1 MALTITK
8 QTIIDGPRNLVV
20 KVHLL
25 GDSNDATATLLI
37 NVSDYSNPTPGVG
50 ASVKVMRI
58 VSTLENFHC
67 TLLWD
72 ADTDVSFADIP
83 AGVDAGDRRVAGPD
97 RFHGVIISIGERQ
110 VEGIVGK
117 QDGGVFGHGS
127 TLSVSKASV
136 APMGLE

>member
-20 KVHLL
+20 KIHLL
-25 GDSNDATATLLI
+25 GDSNEVTATLLI
-37 NVSDYSNPTPGVG
+37 NVSDYSDPTPGVG

-72 ADTDVSFADIP
+72 ATTDVSFADIP
-83 AGVDAGDRRVAGPD
+83 AGNHDQDFSKEGGLVNNAGTGITGDIMLTTRGI
-97 RFHGVIISIGERQ
+97 GVE
-110 VEGIVGK
+110 EGTFVLHMRKRDI
-117 QDGGVFGHGS
+117 
-127 TLSVSKASV
+127 
-136 APMGLE
+136 

>member
-20 KVHLL
+20 KIHLL

-72 ADTDVSFADIP
+72 ANTDVSFADIP
-83 AGVDAGDRRVAGPD
+83 AGNHDQDFSKEGGLVNNAGAGITGDIMLTTRRI
-97 RFHGVIISIGERQ
+97 GVT
-110 VEGIVGK
+110 EGTFVLHMKKRAI
-117 QDGGVFGHGS
+117 
-127 TLSVSKASV
+127 
-136 APMGLE
+136 

>member
-8 QTIIDGPRNLVV
+8 QTIHDGPRNLVV

-25 GDSNDATATLLI
+25 GDSIDATAVQLI

-72 ADTDVSFADIP
+72 AITDVSFADIP
-83 AGVDAGDRRVAGPD
+83 AGNHDQKFDKEGGLVNNAGAGITGD
-97 RFHGVIISIGERQ
+97 IMLTTRGIGVE
-110 VEGIVGK
+110 EGTFVLHMRKRDI
-117 QDGGVFGHGS
+117 
-127 TLSVSKASV
+127 
-136 APMGLE
+136 